1 LLQLVLCLATD
12 EKKQKKKQMMLHNHA
27 RQEIVSRII
36 LKNLVSVDIRGNG
49 GAGKSTLLQVIIF
62 ITISISAEKVSG
74 KSSSV

>member
-1 LLQLVLCLATD
+1 
-12 EKKQKKKQMMLHNHA
+12 MMLHNHA